1 MKIED
6 ITNYIANN
14 TQLAICEADGKLHYI
29 GSAQVTRTFNELE
42 IERINVVNNQLI
54 ITILTN
60 DMLY

>member
-6 ITNYIANN
+6 IISFIANN
-14 TQLAICEADGKLHYI
+14 TQLVICEADGKLHYI
-29 GSAQVTRTFNELE
+29 GETQGAETFNKLE